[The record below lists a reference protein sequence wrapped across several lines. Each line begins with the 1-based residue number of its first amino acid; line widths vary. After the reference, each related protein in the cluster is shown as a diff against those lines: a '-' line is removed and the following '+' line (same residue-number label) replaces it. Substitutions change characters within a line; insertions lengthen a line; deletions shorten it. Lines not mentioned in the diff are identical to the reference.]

1 MMPNPPDR
9 RRFLAGSAALMLG
22 GATSPATAG
31 PSGTTAG
38 GPARVAVVGTGARGS
53 DLIRALSTIE
63 SARIVAVCDDYGPH
77 LDRGLHYAGARVEPF
92 RDFERMLDRTR
103 PDAVVIATPLFRHF
117 PMAMLAVGAGCAVFC
132 EKTMCGSVE
141 EAKTLA
147 GEVEARGAVFQ
158 VGLQRRS
165 NAIYAQAE
173 AMVRAGMLGRVVS
186 IKAQWTRNN
195 SWRRPLPVPR
205 DHPDR
210 PALERR
216 LNWRLYRETSRGLMA
231 ELASHQLDVATRLL
245 GVPPTRAI
253 GTGGIDH
260 WRDGREVFD
269 NVSCIYEYEVAP
281 DRPPAPP
288 LPRDG
293 ADRPYTVRVHYA
305 SHQSNAYEGASELIM
320 GDRGTLFLTPNKGL
334 FYREADPGE
343 ADWGRGGEPGS
354 ADRDAA
360 VLTAGKTLKLSN
372 DPWAHRG
379 KPFEIDATGDDTRD
393 SLVSFLDCILRGDP
407 ATPCDARVGLVN
419 AATIL
424 IGDEAMRRQSPVDFP
439 ADL

>member
-1 MMPNPPDR
+1 MM
-9 RRFLAGSAALMLG
+9 FGGAVTSAARPIE
-22 GATSPATAG
+22 AA
-31 PSGTTAG
+31 AG

-77 LDRGLHYAGARVEPF
+77 LDRGLHYAGKQAEPF
-92 RDFERMLDRTR
+92 RDFEVMLDRTR
-103 PDAVVIATPLFRHF
+103 PDAVVIATPLFQHF
-117 PMAMLAVGAGCAVFC
+117 PMAMLAVEAGCAVFC

-141 EAKTLA
+141 EARTLTDA
-147 GEVEARGAVFQ
+147 VEARGTVFQ

-165 NAIYAQAE
+165 NAIYGQAE

-195 SWRRPLPVPR
+195 SWRRPIPVAR

-253 GTGGIDH
+253 GTGGIDY

-269 NVSCIYEYEVAP
+269 NVSCIYEYEVTP
-281 DRPPAPP
+281 DHPPAPP
-288 LPRDG
+288 RPAVEAG
-293 ADRPYTVRVHYA
+293 RPYTVRVSYS
-305 SHQSNAYEGASELIM
+305 SHQSNAYEGASELIL
-320 GDRGTLFLTPNKGL
+320 GDRGSLFLTPNKGL
-334 FYREADPGE
+334 FYRETDPSDP
-343 ADWGRGGEPGS
+343 DWGRAGGEPGS
-354 ADRDAA
+354 ADQDAE

-393 SLVSFLDCILRGDP
+393 SLVSFLACVLGGDP
-407 ATPCDARVGLVN
+407 ATPCDARVGLIN

-424 IGDEAMRRQSPVDFP
+424 IGDEAMRRQVAVDFP
-439 ADL
+439 ADLI